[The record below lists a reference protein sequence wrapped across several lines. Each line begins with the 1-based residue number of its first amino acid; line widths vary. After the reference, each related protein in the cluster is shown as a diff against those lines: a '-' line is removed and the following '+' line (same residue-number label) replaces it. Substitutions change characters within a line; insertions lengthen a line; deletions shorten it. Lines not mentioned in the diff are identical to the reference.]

1 MRVFIIG
8 RTFIRVMLIIL
19 LLLLILPLLQYY
31 TLKAVNPQTV
41 HFREPRGEAIKVSVD
56 GVEEE
61 KHGVFPRF
69 LYYLNEF
76 YQNGL

>member
-1 MRVFIIG
+1 M
-8 RTFIRVMLIIL
+8 
-19 LLLLILPLLQYY
+19 LPLLQYY
-31 TLKAVNPQTV
+31 TFKALRPQTV

-61 KHGVFPRF
+61 KHGIFPRF
-69 LYYLNEF
+69 LYFINEF